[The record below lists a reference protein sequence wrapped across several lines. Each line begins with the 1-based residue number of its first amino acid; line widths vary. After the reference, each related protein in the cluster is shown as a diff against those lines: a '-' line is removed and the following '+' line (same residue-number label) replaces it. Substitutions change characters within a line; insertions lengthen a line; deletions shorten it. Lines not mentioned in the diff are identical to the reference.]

1 MLEYDFEASIG
12 YWICM
17 SSQALERALNEE
29 LAPLGITHRQFQVLA
44 WLAFAGNLSQAD
56 LAERMRVEAPT
67 LAGILERMER
77 NGWIARQSVPGD
89 RRKKLVRPTPRS
101 APIWSDIVASMARVR
116 ARATRGLSS
125 EQVQLARQYLAQMC
139 ENLGGPD
146 PVKVKGTRAELTER
160 RTAPRKASPRAAPR
174 KRRASLTQSR

>member
-1 MLEYDFEASIG
+1 MLEYDFNSSIG

-17 SSQALERALNEE
+17 TSQALERSMNEQ

-44 WLAFAGNLSQAD
+44 WLACAGDLSQAD
-56 LAERMRVEAPT
+56 LAERMKVEAPT

-77 NGWIARQSVPGD
+77 SGWIERCSVPGD

-101 APIWSDIVASMARVR
+101 APIWSEIVACMMRVR
-116 ARATRGLSS
+116 ARATRGLSP

-139 ENLGGPD
+139 DNLGGP
-146 PVKVKGTRAELTER
+146 AESFAPTES
-160 RTAPRKASPRAAPR
+160 PQPPRAKRRGEAARPRRKVVR
-174 KRRASLTQSR
+174 KRRVSLSQ